1 MTSTQRKYINRNGK
15 HLANYINYL
24 VDLQKEYNLIIKELS
39 KNVDN
44 VTLSE
49 DANEYGRSINKSY
62 NRAKELYSDVKR
74 IADLYR
80 NGLNVS
86 SSELQRLNMRL
97 STSELPIYN
106 PIKMQLVE
114 LNSISV
120 PTGAAADITQDEQ
133 VEPVQLSEIE
143 TTEEESAIAQEDDTK
158 TTILETGIGY
168 CHYVGEEDISEQTD
182 EICNKLKTENADF
195 YYEDGADAEPEGYS
209 GDSFAA
215 AAEYKRKYDAEQK
228 EKAAQQLQ
236 QQKQNSAGK
245 NWIMPCNGKIVG
257 AYGEPRPT
265 HIHNGID
272 IAVPVGTPIKA
283 IADGKVVEAR
293 NADGYGKFVVI
304 EHTINGQ
311 TMTSEY
317 GHILNWVV
325 SKGQFVKQ
333 GQIIAYSGNEG
344 ASDGPHCHLTIRVG
358 SYRGRAVNP
367 WDYIKY

>member
-168 CHYVGEEDISEQTD
+168 CHYVDDEDGSKQPA
-182 EICNKLKTENADF
+182 EICNRLKTEDADF
-195 YYEDGADAEPEGYS
+195 YYEDEADSEPEGYS

-215 AAEYKRKYDAEQK
+215 AAEYKRKYDEEQK
-228 EKAAQQLQ
+228 HKTSQQLQ

>member
-49 DANEYGRSINKSY
+49 EANEYGRSINESY

-80 NGLNVS
+80 NGLIVS
-86 SSELQRLNMRL
+86 SGELQRLNMRL

-106 PIKMQLVE
+106 PIKMQLIA
-114 LNSISV
+114 LNSINV

-133 VEPVQLSEIE
+133 PEPESVELSGIQNA
-143 TTEEESAIAQEDDTK
+143 EEENSITANDGAMQK
-158 TTILETGIGY
+158 ILEVGIGY

-182 EICNKLKTENADF
+182 EICNKLKTENADS

-228 EKAAQQLQ
+228 EKETCHYEEGKGLSDEVIQLL
-236 QQKQNSAGK
+236 
-245 NWIMPCNGKIVG
+245 IV
-257 AYGEPRPT
+257 
-265 HIHNGID
+265 
-272 IAVPVGTPIKA
+272 IK
-283 IADGKVVEAR
+283 
-293 NADGYGKFVVI
+293 
-304 EHTINGQ
+304 
-311 TMTSEY
+311 
-317 GHILNWVV
+317 
-325 SKGQFVKQ
+325 
-333 GQIIAYSGNEG
+333 
-344 ASDGPHCHLTIRVG
+344 
-358 SYRGRAVNP
+358 
-367 WDYIKY
+367 